1 MKDANLHD
9 TFILLTGGLPSVF
22 KDYCRSAM
30 LWAESAP
37 MDSAIMTT
45 FTKDG
50 SSLSL
55 LQMDSTSQT
64 GEHLKRH
71 LPDFCGANLVV
82 AVIHCQGSQQ
92 AMDAYG
98 ELQFRPSIG
107 HGREGEG
114 ATEPKL
120 L

>member
-1 MKDANLHD
+1 M
-9 TFILLTGGLPSVF
+9 F

-30 LWAESAP
+30 LWAESVP
-37 MDSAIMTT
+37 MDSATMTT

-71 LPDFCGANLVV
+71 LPDICGANLVV
-82 AVIHCQGSQQ
+82 AVI
-92 AMDAYG
+92 AKV
-98 ELQFRPSIG
+98 SIVG
-107 HGREGEG
+107 TMNKIERKFPGI
-114 ATEPKL
+114 KL
-120 L
+120 VS